1 MPLSTLL
8 ATDLAECRRRVLRV
22 LVPALALLMGGCA
35 MLPPREQVV
44 RSASQAIPASKETA
58 LGKIAANS
66 SPSRELTGF
75 RLLPTG
81 NYALNTRLAL
91 TQRAQA
97 SLDVQYYLIHDDDT
111 GRNLLRALR
120 DAAERGVRV
129 RLLVDDLY
137 TSGEDELLLGLAAH
151 PNVEIRLFNPF
162 PAGRSGLLSKFA
174 ASLLDFRRVNHR
186 MHNKLFVADGA
197 MAVVGGRNI
206 GNEYFMRDG
215 VTNFVDLDTF
225 VTGALVIQLQFLF
238 DYYWN
243 SPVVYPLHAIV
254 PPMADAATLR
264 AQFEEATGERRT
276 MPPPAAPVNDV
287 LGYGPVW
294 EEFDD
299 GRLGLVWA
307 TAEAYADPPEKI
319 IEMAPGE
326 KRLPY
331 LDAESVRFN
340 VLEHL
345 RNANTEI
352 VLTSP
357 YLVPGSKGMEA
368 LAALRQRGVKVRL
381 LTNSLAS
388 NDEPLVHIGYSRY
401 RKDMLKLGIELYELS
416 PAGVKRNMRLGMFGS
431 TIGRLHAKTAVFD
444 RRQVFIGSMNFD
456 PRSEKHNTEMG
467 IFIDSPP
474 LAREMLRLMDL
485 DKYQAAY
492 KLRLQPDTDNIQWLT
507 LNDDGEVV
515 HDSEPDADPWLL
527 FWLGILAPLA
537 PEELL

>member
-8 ATDLAECRRRVLRV
+8 ATDLAQCRRRILRV
-22 LVPALALLMGGCA
+22 LVPAMALLMGGCA

-44 RSASQAIPASKETA
+44 RPASQAIPASKETA

-91 TQRAQA
+91 AQRAQA

-129 RLLVDDLY
+129 RLLIDDLY
-137 TSGEDELLLGLAAH
+137 TSGKDELLLGLAAH

-319 IEMAPGE
+319 IEMTPGE